1 MHLAPTE
8 RQQRLRAELRTYFR
22 SLMPDGPPPADDPAR
37 QRAVLRRIGAD
48 GLLGLGWPVAYG
60 GQGRGADEQFVF
72 FDEAYRAGAPVSMVT
87 LNTVGPTLM
96 KYGSEEQKDF
106 FLPRILSGDLVFAIG
121 YSEPSAGTDLASLRT
136 RAVRAGARAGART
149 GAVQAR
155 ALREGE
161 GEGGG
166 KGGGKGDG
174 ERGGGGDADGDGG
187 DGCRREGAGY
197 YGGEGAGD
205 GDGDG
210 GGGYGREGAG
220 YRGDGGEGAGYG
232 GEGDWLIDGQKIFTS
247 NAQNADWI
255 WLACRTDPDAPKH
268 QGISILLVPTDAPGF
283 SWTPIE
289 TVGGQTTTATYY
301 DGTRVPA
308 GNLVGEKNGGWG
320 LITNQLNHERV
331 ALAAIGM
338 QAEDFYAAALEAART
353 PDPVTGR
360 RRIDEPWVRFQLAE
374 VHARLAASRLLNWRL
389 VGDVGAGRLAPG
401 DASGVKVA
409 GTESAVAVYRM
420 CQHIVGADALVRSGS
435 PGVFGDGEL
444 ERMNRAA
451 QINTFGGGV
460 SEVQREIV
468 ATMRLGMK
476 RGRR

>member
-22 SLMPDGPPPADDPAR
+22 DLMPDGPPPADDPGR
-37 QRAVLRRIGAD
+37 QRALLRRIGAD
-48 GLLGLGWPVAYG
+48 GLLGIGWPVAYG

-96 KYGSEEQKDF
+96 KYGSEAQKEY
-106 FLPRILSGDLVFAIG
+106 FLPRVLNGDLVFAIG

-136 RAVRAGARAGART
+136 RAVR
-149 GAVQAR
+149 
-155 ALREGE
+155 EGE
-161 GEGGG
+161 S
-166 KGGGKGDG
+166 
-174 ERGGGGDADGDGG
+174 
-187 DGCRREGAGY
+187 
-197 YGGEGAGD
+197 
-205 GDGDG
+205 
-210 GGGYGREGAG
+210 
-220 YRGDGGEGAGYG
+220 
-232 GEGDWLIDGQKIFTS
+232 WLIDGQKIFTS
-247 NAQNADWI
+247 NAQHADWI

-268 QGISILLVPTDAPGF
+268 RGISIVLVPTDAPGF

-289 TVGGQTTTATYY
+289 TVGGLTTTATYY
-301 DGTRVPA
+301 DGIRVPSS
-308 GNLVGEKNGGWG
+308 NLVGEENGGWD

-338 QAEDFYAAALEAART
+338 QAEDFYAAALRAART
-353 PDPVTGR
+353 PDPVTGQR
-360 RRIDEPWVRFQLAE
+360 RVDEPWVRFRLAE

-409 GTESAVAVYRM
+409 GTESAVASYRM
-420 CQHIVGADALVRSGS
+420 CQEVVGAQALVRSGS

-468 ATMRLGMK
+468 ATMRLGMT

>member
-8 RQQRLRAELRTYFR
+8 RQRRLRAELRTYFR
-22 SLMPDGPPPADDPAR
+22 DLMPDGPPSPADSGSGSEPGEPGAAGR
-37 QRAVLRRIGAD
+37 HRALLRRIGAD
-48 GLLGLGWPVAYG
+48 GWLGLGWPVAYG

-96 KYGSEEQKDF
+96 KYGTEEQKDY
-106 FLPRILSGDLVFAIG
+106 FLPRILRGELVFAIG

-136 RAVRAGARAGART
+136 RAVRH
-149 GAVQAR
+149 
-155 ALREGE
+155 
-161 GEGGG
+161 
-166 KGGGKGDG
+166 
-174 ERGGGGDADGDGG
+174 
-187 DGCRREGAGY
+187 
-197 YGGEGAGD
+197 GD

-210 GGGYGREGAG
+210 E
-220 YRGDGGEGAGYG
+220 
-232 GEGDWLIDGQKIFTS
+232 WLVDGQKVFTS
-247 NAQNADWI
+247 NAQQADWI

-268 QGISILLVPTDAPGF
+268 KGISILLVPTDDPGF
-283 SWTPIE
+283 SWTPIA
-289 TVGGQTTTATYY
+289 TVGGLTTTATYY
-301 DGTRVPA
+301 DGIRVPA
-308 GNLVGEKNGGWG
+308 ANLVGEENGGWG

-338 QAEDFYAAALEAART
+338 QAEDFYAAALAAACI

-360 RRIDEPWVRFQLAE
+360 RRVDEPWVRSRLAE
-374 VHARLAASRLLNWRL
+374 VHARLAATRLLNWRL

-401 DASGVKVA
+401 DASGVKVV

-420 CQHIVGADALVRSGS
+420 CQEIVGSDALVRSGS

-468 ATMRLGMK
+468 ATMRLGMA

>member
-8 RQQRLRAELRTYFR
+8 RQQRLRAELRAYFR
-22 SLMPDGPPPADDPAR
+22 DLMPEGPPSADDPGR
-37 QRAVLRRIGAD
+37 RRALLRRIGAD

-96 KYGSEEQKDF
+96 EYGSPEQKEY

-136 RAVRAGARAGART
+136 RAVP
-149 GAVQAR
+149 
-155 ALREGE
+155 EGVLP
-161 GEGGG
+161 
-166 KGGGKGDG
+166 
-174 ERGGGGDADGDGG
+174 
-187 DGCRREGAGY
+187 EGAEPESEY
-197 YGGEGAGD
+197 
-205 GDGDG
+205 
-210 GGGYGREGAG
+210 
-220 YRGDGGEGAGYG
+220 
-232 GEGDWLIDGQKIFTS
+232 WLIDGQKIFTS

-255 WLACRTDPDAPKH
+255 WLACRTDADAPKH
-268 QGISILLVPTDAPGF
+268 RGISIILVPTDAPGF

-289 TVGGQTTTATYY
+289 TVGGLTTTATYY
-301 DGTRVPA
+301 DGVRVPA
-308 GNLVGEKNGGWG
+308 THLVGEKNGGWG
-320 LITNQLNHERV
+320 LITHQLNHERV

-338 QAEDFYAAALEAART
+338 QAEDFYAAALEASLT

-360 RRIDEPWVRFQLAE
+360 RRVDEPWVRARLAE

-401 DASGVKVA
+401 DASGVKVV

-420 CQHIVGADALVRSGS
+420 CQEIVGADALVRSGS
-435 PGVFGDGEL
+435 PGMFGDGEL

-468 ATMRLGMK
+468 ATMRLGMT

>member
-8 RQQRLRAELRTYFR
+8 RQRRLRAELRTYFR
-22 SLMPDGPPPADDPAR
+22 DLMPDGPPSPGDLVAPGVPEQ
-37 QRAVLRRIGAD
+37 QRALLRRIGAD
-48 GLLGLGWPVAYG
+48 GWLGLGWPVAYG

-96 KYGSEEQKDF
+96 KYGTEEQKDY
-106 FLPRILSGDLVFAIG
+106 FLPRILRGELVFAIG

-136 RAVRAGARAGART
+136 RAVRH
-149 GAVQAR
+149 
-155 ALREGE
+155 
-161 GEGGG
+161 GGS
-166 KGGGKGDG
+166 
-174 ERGGGGDADGDGG
+174 E
-187 DGCRREGAGY
+187 
-197 YGGEGAGD
+197 
-205 GDGDG
+205 
-210 GGGYGREGAG
+210 
-220 YRGDGGEGAGYG
+220 
-232 GEGDWLIDGQKIFTS
+232 WLVDGQKVFTS
-247 NAQNADWI
+247 NAQQADWI

-268 QGISILLVPTDAPGF
+268 KGISILLVPTDAPGF
-283 SWTPIE
+283 SWTPIA
-289 TVGGQTTTATYY
+289 TVGGLTTTATYY
-301 DGTRVPA
+301 DGIRVPA
-308 GNLVGEKNGGWG
+308 ANLVGEENGGWG

-338 QAEDFYAAALEAART
+338 QAEDFYAAALAAART

-360 RRIDEPWVRFQLAE
+360 RRVDEPWVRSRLAE
-374 VHARLAASRLLNWRL
+374 VHARLAATRLLNWRL

-401 DASGVKVA
+401 DASGVKVV

-420 CQHIVGADALVRSGS
+420 CQEIVGSDALVRSGS

-468 ATMRLGMK
+468 ATMRLGMT

>member
-1 MHLAPTE
+1 MHLAQTE
-8 RQQRLRAELRTYFR
+8 RQQQLRAELRTYFR
-22 SLMPDGPPPADDPAR
+22 EVMPGRDAGTAPGAEGPAE
-37 QRAVLRRIGAD
+37 QRRVLRRIGAD
-48 GLLGLGWPVAYG
+48 GMLGLGWPVEYG

-96 KYGSEEQKDF
+96 KYGTDEQKAY

-121 YSEPSAGTDLASLRT
+121 YSEPEAGTDLASMRT
-136 RAVRAGARAGART
+136 RAVRDRGEDART
-149 GAVQAR
+149 
-155 ALREGE
+155 
-161 GEGGG
+161 
-166 KGGGKGDG
+166 D
-174 ERGGGGDADGDGG
+174 DGG
-187 DGCRREGAGY
+187 H
-197 YGGEGAGD
+197 
-205 GDGDG
+205 
-210 GGGYGREGAG
+210 
-220 YRGDGGEGAGYG
+220 
-232 GEGDWLIDGQKIFTS
+232 WVIDGQKIFTS

-268 QGISILLVPTDAPGF
+268 QGISIILVPTGSPGF

-289 TVGGQTTTATYY
+289 TVGGLTTTATYY
-301 DGTRVPA
+301 DGIRVPA
-308 GNLVGEKNGGWG
+308 TNLVGPENGGWG

-338 QAEDFYAAALEAART
+338 QAEDFYEAALAHART
-353 PDPVTGR
+353 PDPVTGGR
-360 RRIDEPWVRFQLAE
+360 PADEPWVRARLAE
-374 VHARLAASRLLNWRL
+374 AYARLAATRLLNWRL
-389 VGDVGAGRLAPG
+389 VGDVGAGSPAPG
-401 DASGVKVA
+401 EASGVKFA
-409 GTESAVAVYRM
+409 GTESAVEVYRM
-420 CQHIVGADALVRSGS
+420 CQEITGETGMVRGGS
-435 PGVFGDGEL
+435 PGAFGDGEL

>member
-22 SLMPDGPPPADDPAR
+22 DLMPDGPPPADDRVR
-37 QRAVLRRIGAD
+37 QRALLRRIGAD

-96 KYGSEEQKDF
+96 KFGSAEQKAF

-136 RAVRAGARAGART
+136 RAVREPGGSAGPAGA
-149 GAVQAR
+149 
-155 ALREGE
+155 EGE
-161 GEGGG
+161 HW
-166 KGGGKGDG
+166 
-174 ERGGGGDADGDGG
+174 R
-187 DGCRREGAGY
+187 
-197 YGGEGAGD
+197 
-205 GDGDG
+205 
-210 GGGYGREGAG
+210 
-220 YRGDGGEGAGYG
+220 
-232 GEGDWLIDGQKIFTS
+232 IDGQKIFTS

-268 QGISILLVPTDAPGF
+268 QGISILLVPTDASGF

-301 DGTRVPA
+301 DGIRVPA
-308 GNLVGEKNGGWG
+308 GNLVGEENGGWG

-360 RRIDEPWVRFQLAE
+360 RKVDEPWVRFQLAE

-389 VGDVGAGRLAPG
+389 VGDVGAGGPAPG
-401 DASGVKVA
+401 DASGVKVM

-420 CQHIVGADALVRSGS
+420 CQHIVGADALFRSGS
-435 PGVFGDGEL
+435 PGAFGTGEL

>member
-1 MHLAPTE
+1 VHLAPTE
-8 RQQRLRAELRTYFR
+8 HQERLRAELRTYFR
-22 SLMPDGPPPADDPAR
+22 ELMPDGPPPADDPAR
-37 QRAVLRRIGAD
+37 QRALLRRIGAD

-72 FDEAYRAGAPVSMVT
+72 FDEAYRADAPVSMVT

-136 RAVRAGARAGART
+136 RAVRDGRAP
-149 GAVQAR
+149 Q
-155 ALREGE
+155 
-161 GEGGG
+161 
-166 KGGGKGDG
+166 
-174 ERGGGGDADGDGG
+174 GGGGGRDSHGSGDG
-187 DGCRREGAGY
+187 A
-197 YGGEGAGD
+197 
-205 GDGDG
+205 
-210 GGGYGREGAG
+210 
-220 YRGDGGEGAGYG
+220 
-232 GEGDWLIDGQKIFTS
+232 DWLIDGQKIFTS

-268 QGISILLVPTDAPGF
+268 RGISILLVPTNAPGF

-289 TVGGQTTTATYY
+289 TVGGLTTTATYY
-301 DGTRVPA
+301 DGIRVPA
-308 GNLVGEKNGGWG
+308 SHLVGEENGGWG

-338 QAEDFYAAALEAART
+338 QAEDFYASTLRASRS
-353 PDPVTGR
+353 PDPVNGR
-360 RRIDEPWVRFQLAE
+360 RRIDEPWVRFRLAE
-374 VHARLAASRLLNWRL
+374 VHARLAASRLLSWRL

-401 DASGVKVA
+401 DASGVKFA
-409 GTESAVAVYRM
+409 GTESAVATYRM
-420 CQHIVGADALVRSGS
+420 CREIVGEAGLIRSGS

-468 ATMRLGMK
+468 ATMRLGMT

>member
-22 SLMPDGPPPADDPAR
+22 DLMPDGPPPADDPGR
-37 QRAVLRRIGAD
+37 QRALLRRIGTD
-48 GLLGLGWPVAYG
+48 GLLGIGWPVAYG

-96 KYGSEEQKDF
+96 KYGSQAQKEY
-106 FLPRILSGDLVFAIG
+106 FLPRILRGDLVFAIG

-136 RAVRAGARAGART
+136 RAVR
-149 GAVQAR
+149 
-155 ALREGE
+155 EGE
-161 GEGGG
+161 S
-166 KGGGKGDG
+166 
-174 ERGGGGDADGDGG
+174 
-187 DGCRREGAGY
+187 
-197 YGGEGAGD
+197 
-205 GDGDG
+205 
-210 GGGYGREGAG
+210 
-220 YRGDGGEGAGYG
+220 
-232 GEGDWLIDGQKIFTS
+232 WLIDGQKIFTS
-247 NAQNADWI
+247 NAQHADWI
-255 WLACRTDPDAPKH
+255 WLACRTDPDASKH
-268 QGISILLVPTDAPGF
+268 RGISIVLVPTDAPGF

-289 TVGGQTTTATYY
+289 TVGGLTTTATYY
-301 DGTRVPA
+301 DGIRVPSSH
-308 GNLVGEKNGGWG
+308 LVGEENGGWE

-338 QAEDFYAAALEAART
+338 QAEDFYAAALRAVRT

-360 RRIDEPWVRFQLAE
+360 RRVDEPWVRFRLAE
-374 VHARLAASRLLNWRL
+374 VYARLAASRLLNWRL
-389 VGDVGAGRLAPG
+389 VGEVGAGRLAPG

-409 GTESAVAVYRM
+409 GTESAVASYRM
-420 CQHIVGADALVRSGS
+420 CQEVVGAGALVRSGS

-468 ATMRLGMK
+468 ATMRLGMT